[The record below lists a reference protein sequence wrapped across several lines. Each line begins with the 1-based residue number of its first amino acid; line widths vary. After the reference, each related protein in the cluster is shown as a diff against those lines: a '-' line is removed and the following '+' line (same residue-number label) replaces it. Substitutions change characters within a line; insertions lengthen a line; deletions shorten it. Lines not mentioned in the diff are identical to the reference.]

1 MMPAKKIFALACLTL
16 TGLILAACSGIPG
29 GNNGG
34 GGGGTPGKATFT
46 IGGTVTGLAGTGL
59 VLVDNGTDMVTITGT
74 GTASHVVGHQKWA
87 TGGLVDSSNVVGGT
101 RWVNNE
107 NAGSGEGWS
116 MGWGVIWNT
125 VSDVGVMAPPG
136 GMNWAICTSPLNNA
150 VTRCSGSRM
159 IWNTSS
165 SGLSSATSGLVGS
178 FSSTR

>member
-74 GTASHVVGHQKWA
+74 GTVGFTFKTAVASGAVSVVPHDE
-87 TGGLVDSSNVVGGT
+87 V
-101 RWVNNE
+101 
-107 NAGSGEGWS
+107 SGIRRPI
-116 MGWGVIWNT
+116 VR
-125 VSDVGVMAPPG
+125 VM
-136 GMNWAICTSPLNNA
+136 T
-150 VTRCSGSRM
+150 
-159 IWNTSS
+159 
-165 SGLSSATSGLVGS
+165 
-178 FSSTR
+178 FSSRVHRSCGSAAPA